1 MHRGSGRLQS
11 TGSHGVEHMSD
22 LAHTRAEH
30 LILVGALDVSSLSP
44 QLLSRENEGAGL
56 TDRPRCFSAPPLT
69 TGV

>member
-1 MHRGSGRLQS
+1 
-11 TGSHGVEHMSD
+11 MSD

-44 QLLSRENEGAGL
+44 QLLSGENEGAGL